1 MTTHATPPV
10 IETERLILRPWR
22 DSDLA
27 PIAAINAD
35 PEVMRYFPAVLDR
48 TRSDALVARAR
59 QREAEQGIC
68 FRPAIEKNDGRLIGF
83 VGLNVP
89 EPEMPFGSCVEI
101 GWRFART
108 AWGQGY
114 ASEGAR
120 AWLRFGFE
128 TLGLGEIVSFTAV
141 ENQRSRRV
149 MERLGMTRDPEG
161 DFDHPAIAAGHPL
174 RRHVLY
180 RLTGDAWRARTRTE

>member
-22 DSDLA
+22 DSDYDVLA
-27 PIAAINAD
+27 EINAD

-48 TRSDALVARAR
+48 AHSDALLTRAR
-59 QREAEQGIC
+59 QREAERGIC
-68 FRPAIEKNDGRLIGF
+68 FRPAVEKGQGRVIGF

-89 EPEMPFGSCVEI
+89 EPEMPFGPCVEI
-101 GWRFART
+101 GWRLARS
-108 AWGQGY
+108 AWGHGY

-128 TLGLGEIVSFTAV
+128 TLGLTEIVSFTTV
-141 ENQRSRRV
+141 ENRNSRRV
-149 MERLGMTRDPEG
+149 MERLGMRHDPHD
-161 DFDHPAIAAGHPL
+161 DFDHPALETGHPL

-180 RLTGDAWRARTRTE
+180 RLSGDAWRARV